1 MSSIWLF
8 VDGSELRPCVA
19 GLDALVP
26 RVINIRI
33 PSTSTVSEPRTAAT
47 ATTSFAGF
55 LDGAT
60 FGASEPDGR
69 RCGCWCLYLIIG
81 FKETRNKN
89 AWHALISRVLTCY

>member
-47 ATTSFAGF
+47 ATTAFPRFRDHAAFRACSA
-55 LDGAT
+55 
-60 FGASEPDGR
+60 DGR
-69 RCGCWCLYLIIG
+69 R
-81 FKETRNKN
+81 
-89 AWHALISRVLTCY
+89 RVC